1 MDTLIPSVGAV
12 TVAVM
17 EVAPTPFG
25 AEKPAGAVMTTFV
38 VPAVSGWK
46 VVVKKLVS
54 GLKTTG
60 LVTIVPTVVAELV
73 TVTLTVRPVRT
84 F

>member
-1 MDTLIPSVGAV
+1 
-12 TVAVM
+12 
-17 EVAPTPFG
+17 
-25 AEKPAGAVMTTFV
+25 MTTFV

-73 TVTLTVRPVRT
+73 TVTLTARPVRT